1 MAQARKGFV
10 LSEAAG
16 GAGYG
21 AEHEVPRAG
30 WRGKSKSCG
39 LCRGY
44 RGVIFVI
51 LWDKDVAEK
60 GGNAGRVL

>member
-1 MAQARKGFV
+1 MAQVRKGFV

-30 WRGKSKSCG
+30 WRGKS
-39 LCRGY
+39 
-44 RGVIFVI
+44 
-51 LWDKDVAEK
+51 
-60 GGNAGRVL
+60 

>member
-1 MAQARKGFV
+1 MNGVSTKGIV

-30 WRGKSKSCG
+30 RRRES
-39 LCRGY
+39 
-44 RGVIFVI
+44 
-51 LWDKDVAEK
+51 
-60 GGNAGRVL
+60 

>member
-21 AEHEVPRAG
+21 AEHEVSCSGRCG
-30 WRGKSKSCG
+30 ESESCG
-39 LCRGY
+39 LCG
-44 RGVIFVI
+44 
-51 LWDKDVAEK
+51 
-60 GGNAGRVL
+60 